1 MSVFLDTTTGIGL
14 AGATGVRPY
23 LPPLLAGGLAR
34 SDVGIDFDGTDWR
47 FLEST
52 GFLVAV
58 LAVGVIAY
66 LAERSQRQRAVEI
79 FSGVVGIVLGALLF
93 AGALADG
100 GTEAWP
106 GLVAGPICAL
116 LGWRAV
122 GGLVERVRG
131 RLEGGAAA
139 LLTAYADA
147 VALLLAG
154 IAIFVPPASLL
165 AIAAFVVLLLG
176 ARRREGEKY
185 AGLRILR

>member
-34 SDVGIDFDGTDWR
+34 GDVGIDFDGTDWR

-58 LAVGVIAY
+58 LGVGVLAY
-66 LAERSQRQRAVEI
+66 LAERSNRHRAVEI
-79 FSGVVGIVLGALLF
+79 FSGVVGLVLGALLF
-93 AGALADG
+93 AGALASGD
-100 GTEAWP
+100 TDSWP

-147 VALLLAG
+147 VALLIAAV
-154 IAIFVPPASLL
+154 AIFVPPASLL
-165 AIAAFVVLLLG
+165 AIAAFIFLLVG
-176 ARRREGEKY
+176 VRRREGEKY